1 MGYKLD
7 LKNPKTFNEKMQ
19 WYKLYY
25 KNPLIPTITDKYKL
39 KSYIA
44 EKLGTDSYTAKL
56 YGHWYTVD
64 DLRRD
69 WENLPEEFVLKANL
83 SYNEYNLKIVTHKSE
98 LEFDALA
105 KELKLW
111 LNPRHTM
118 MNTCCCR
125 FYKNSEPCILAEE
138 YLEQDGHKPHD
149 YKFFCFGGKPYC
161 LYVNKVHSVKS
172 ESGISFYDPDWN
184 LLDVQYDDYK
194 KVVAEKPEQFDEM
207 LQMAEILSAGFPFVR
222 VDFFNVSGR
231 VYVSELTFDSGDG
244 HRKFKPQSFDWEL
257 GERFKLPMDK

>member
-19 WYKLYY
+19 WYKLYD

-44 EKLGTDSYTAKL
+44 EKLGTDTYTAKL

-64 DLRRD
+64 DLRRN
-69 WENLPEEFVLKANL
+69 WENLPEEFVLKSNL
-83 SYNEYNLKIVTHKSE
+83 SYNKNNLKLVANKSE
-98 LEFDALA
+98 LKFDALA
-105 KELKLW
+105 KELKSW

-118 MNTCCCR
+118 MNTCSCR
-125 FYKNSEPCILAEE
+125 FYNSEPCILAEE
-138 YLEQDGHKPHD
+138 YLKQDGHIPND
-149 YKFFCFGGKPYC
+149 YKFFCFGGKPHC
-161 LYVNKVHSVKS
+161 LYVTKVHIFKV
-172 ESGISFYDPDWN
+172 ESGISFYDLDWN
-184 LLDVQYDDYK
+184 LLDVQYADYK
-194 KVVAEKPEQFDEM
+194 KAVVEKPDQFDEM
-207 LQMAEILSAGFPFVR
+207 LQVAELLSTGFPFVR

-244 HRKFKPQSFDWEL
+244 HKKFNPKSFDLEL
-257 GERFKLPMDK
+257 GELFKLPIDK